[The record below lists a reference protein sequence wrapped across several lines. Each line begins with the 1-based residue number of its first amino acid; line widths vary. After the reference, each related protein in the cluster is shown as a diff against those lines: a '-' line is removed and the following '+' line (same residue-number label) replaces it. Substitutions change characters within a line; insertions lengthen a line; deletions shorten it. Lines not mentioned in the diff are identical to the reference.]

1 MKDKNLHIRLSE
13 KRLNNLRTIAV
24 SREKTITQMVEEW
37 IDRLSDKSID
47 WLRTYVNPPIY
58 PNTKWSTNMVRGFRR

>member
-13 KRLNNLRTIAV
+13 KRLNKLRSIAV

-37 IDRLSDKSID
+37 IARLS
-47 WLRTYVNPPIY
+47 
-58 PNTKWSTNMVRGFRR
+58 NTSVE